1 MQDDA
6 CLLNDQQCDFSFI
19 STGKHNPL
27 RCGINVISNHFTI
40 HLTSN
45 KYLNVQINGRRV
57 YNIAFLIII
66 SQVTP
71 LPSR

>member
-6 CLLNDQQCDFSFI
+6 CLLNEQQYDLSYI
-19 STGKHNPL
+19 STEEYSPL
-27 RCGINVISNHFTI
+27 QCGMNVVSNHFTI

-57 YNIAFLIII
+57 
-66 SQVTP
+66 
-71 LPSR
+71 